1 MTGGAMRKILCPVV
15 LTGVILLELIL
26 AFLLSLT
33 ELNAIMVTLVV
44 DLVFAIGAGIWY
56 RFHQSEVR
64 PSVSTRQFLFFL
76 AIQVPIW
83 LMSQVTATYI
93 ISLDSNAY
101 FSESLENAPVL
112 LYLLLTLCI
121 APITEELLFRG
132 LWYKHLRDAFGVF
145 PAAIVSSLVFSV
157 LHGNLPQMYVTVV
170 MGLFYALCMEL
181 TDRIWIVMIL
191 HAVANMMDAL
201 AVLIRIP
208 TFFLEPWFFGP
219 IDAVIIGVLLIL
231 LYKHRR
237 HAVPVQKAPPV
248 IRTVLPDAHE
258 GVYEKQ
264 ELDESESNMSLK

>member
-1 MTGGAMRKILCPVV
+1 MRKILYPVA

-56 RFHQSEVR
+56 RLHQSEVR
-64 PSVSTRQFLFFL
+64 PSVSTKQFLFFL

-93 ISLDSNAY
+93 ISLDSDAY
-101 FSESLENAPVL
+101 FSESLANAPVL

-145 PAAIVSSLVFSV
+145 PAAIVSALVFSV

-208 TFFLEPWFFGP
+208 TFFLEPWFFGS

-248 IRTVLPDAHE
+248 ILTVLPDAHE